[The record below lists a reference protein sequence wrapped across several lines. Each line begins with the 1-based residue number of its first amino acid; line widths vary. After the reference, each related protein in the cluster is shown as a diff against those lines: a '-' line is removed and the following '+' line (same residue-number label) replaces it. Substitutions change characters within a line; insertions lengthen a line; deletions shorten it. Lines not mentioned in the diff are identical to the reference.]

1 MDIKDG
7 YIMRKNGDPRCESKM
22 ECRTHGS
29 VWFYKC
35 YNYLCIGLYWIRMLW
50 QIEDSLSN
58 YMSTYQPCS
67 INNRSTNY
75 LKSFYINSIYMYS
88 PFHKTLPRPSASENW
103 ISVRF
108 YKTDCIHFF
117 SLHLFTLLT
126 LFTLLNSFTMK
137 GPSNIKL

>member
-1 MDIKDG
+1 MLL
-7 YIMRKNGDPRCESKM
+7 Y
-22 ECRTHGS
+22 
-29 VWFYKC
+29 V
-35 YNYLCIGLYWIRMLW
+35 GLYWIRMLW

-58 YMSTYQPCS
+58 CVSTYQPCS

-88 PFHKTLPRPSASENW
+88 PFHKTSPRPSAFENW

-126 LFTLLNSFTMK
+126 LFTMK
-137 GPSNIKL
+137 GPSNIKLWRTFTLNMKQRHLYLSLILYFFGYFLPSLNKF